1 MKEQKY
7 PIQKSVVEW
16 SEELQSKEKSLIL
29 ARESLRERCDNL
41 ESKKVRMDSIQRT
54 GYDYRG
60 LKTMQLI
67 QQFNLSLMQP

>member
-29 ARESLRERCDNL
+29 ARESLRECCDNL
-41 ESKKVRMDSIQRT
+41 QSKKVQLDSIQRT

>member
-41 ESKKVRMDSIQRT
+41 ESKKGIEDNATYPAI
-54 GYDYRG
+54 
-60 LKTMQLI
+60 
-67 QQFNLSLMQP
+67 